1 MIGLIVYGLCVVT
14 SALCAVLLLRGYA
27 RSRVPLLLWS
37 GLCFIGLTLNNLL
50 LFVDVQIAPMIDLST
65 WRTLPALVG
74 VLLLLYGMIWET
86 R

>member
-37 GLCFIGLTLNNLL
+37 GLCFIGLTLNNVL
-50 LFVDVQIAPMIDLST
+50 LFIDVRCRHSICRPGAPSRPWPACCCCST
-65 WRTLPALVG
+65 G
-74 VLLLLYGMIWET
+74 
-86 R
+86 

>member
-1 MIGLIVYGLCVVT
+1 MIGMIVYGLCVLT
-14 SALCAVLLLRGYA
+14 SATCAILLMRGYV

-37 GLCFIGLTLNNLL
+37 ALCFAGLALNNLL
-50 LFVDVQIAPMIDLST
+50 LVIDVHVVPMIDLST
-65 WRTLPALVG
+65 WRTVPALIG

>member
-1 MIGLIVYGLCVVT
+1 VIGLIVYGLCVIT
-14 SALCAVLLLRGYA
+14 SALCAVLLLRGYT

-37 GLCFIGLTLNNLL
+37 GLCFIGLALNNLL
-50 LFVDVQIAPMIDLST
+50 LFIDVQMAPMIDLST
-65 WRTLPALVG
+65 WRTVPALVG